1 MLEKSF
7 GLFFFLKATKN
18 EESALRYV
26 YLRITVDGIPKEV
39 STKRMWPP
47 ARWNADAGRAI
58 GTKED
63 AKTLNVYL
71 DTMETKVH
79 DIKTSMLQ
87 NGVTVTAIAIKEALT
102 GVSDKKRMLL
112 SVFKVHNDNMAKLVG
127 KDFAPATLTRYQTT
141 YDHVANFLKFK
152 YQLDDIAL
160 NALNY
165 EFVYEFS
172 IWLKIVRNCS
182 HNTTVKYIS
191 NVKKIVLD
199 ALRKGWLQKDPF
211 IGFKT
216 TKKKVRKIPLSQLEL
231 MAIANKTFVNDRITL
246 VRDIFLFSCF
256 TGLAYADVKKL
267 TYNQVIDGHNND
279 KWIYT
284 ERQKTGTPSR
294 IPLLPQ
300 ALRIMKKYSNHP
312 RCLMNGCVLP
322 ILSNQ
327 KMNAYLKEIADVC
340 DIHTDLTFHRARRTF
355 ASTVA
360 LSNKVPI
367 ETVRTILGH
376 ESVKQTEAYAEVI
389 DEKIAED
396 MQVVK
401 KRFKNL
407 AC

>member
-1 MLEKSF
+1 
-7 GLFFFLKATKN
+7 
-18 EESALRYV
+18 
-26 YLRITVDGIPKEV
+26 
-39 STKRMWPP
+39 
-47 ARWNADAGRAI
+47 
-58 GTKED
+58 
-63 AKTLNVYL
+63 
-71 DTMETKVH
+71 METKVH

-87 NGVTVTAIAIKEALT
+87 NGVVVTAIAIKEALT

-112 SVFKVHNDNMAKLVG
+112 SVFKVHNDNMAKLIG

-141 YDHVANFLKFK
+141 HDHVANFLKFK

-199 ALRKGWLQKDPF
+199 AIRKGWLQKDPF
-211 IGFKT
+211 IDFKT
-216 TKKKVRKIPLSQLEL
+216 TQKKVRKIPLSQLEL

-267 TYNQVIDGHNND
+267 TYSQVIDGYNND

-300 ALRIMKKYSNHP
+300 ALGIMKKYSNHP
-312 RCLMNGCVLP
+312 KCLMNGCVLP

-327 KMNAYLKEIADVC
+327 KMNAYLKEIADLC
-340 DIHTDLTFHRARRTF
+340 DIQTDLTFHRARRTF

-401 KRFKNL
+401 RRFKNL